1 MYDSTCKFIAL
12 EYSRDLATWLSG
24 KPLDLTEIKPSE
36 LSLEPIRADSL
47 IFLESEELIL
57 HIEFQTDILR
67 MVASRD
73 GRWLVTG
80 DRDSAIALWRGI

>member
-1 MYDSTCKFIAL
+1 
-12 EYSRDLATWLSG
+12 
-24 KPLDLTEIKPSE
+24 LDLTEIKPSE
-36 LSLEPIRADSL
+36 LSLEPIRADGL

-80 DRDSAIALWRGI
+80 DRDGAIALWRGI